1 MEMYHWYKIDW
12 HVKFEKSMQV
22 IGLCERSGH
31 AYSHTMRLLIEYF
44 PPPDL
49 IAEEEL
55 LDYFIHRQDVSGWS
69 PATMLICHVGIK
81 LSSCP
86 SAEGN

>member
-44 PPPDL
+44 PPPISSPRKNSSTTSS
-49 IAEEEL
+49 IARMSAAGL
-55 LDYFIHRQDVSGWS
+55 L
-69 PATMLICHVGIK
+69 PLC
-81 LSSCP
+81 
-86 SAEGN
+86 